1 MEANKEIIDTIKQI
15 DIEVA
20 NTKDIISKAS
30 LIASKVKL
38 LELLNNNQRAGKRK
52 LKRNRNKF
60 GRLKTILY
68 NCLI

>member
-38 LELLNNNQRAGKRK
+38 LELLNNNQRAGKR
-52 LKRNRNKF
+52 N
-60 GRLKTILY
+60 
-68 NCLI
+68 